1 VILDRRSLL
10 AILASPMF
18 LPVSGAIGAI
28 PAAHVFSHASTRD
41 IAADP
46 TAHGRP
52 LEIPLVDPAMPGVA
66 VLIPVAQVPDALAK
80 WESLTLRL
88 PPVGRTPAGHDARVE
103 WRVVDD
109 IGDAQLV
116 ELQRVTVRD
125 THILRYRAADARV
138 TLLTSRLFTRMHSF
152 AGLAVGGVF
161 ATLVYVLARRA
172 KRRLPPAPGVGKP
185 ARGFAAGD

>member
-1 VILDRRSLL
+1 MILDRRSLL

-88 PPVGRTPAGHDARVE
+88 PPTGRTPAGHDARVE

-109 IGDAQLV
+109 FKLQWGDGCPHLQGADRGSLV
-116 ELQRVTVRD
+116 IRMVIELRD
-125 THILRYRAADARV
+125 ID
-138 TLLTSRLFTRMHSF
+138 
-152 AGLAVGGVF
+152 
-161 ATLVYVLARRA
+161 
-172 KRRLPPAPGVGKP
+172 P
-185 ARGFAAGD
+185 